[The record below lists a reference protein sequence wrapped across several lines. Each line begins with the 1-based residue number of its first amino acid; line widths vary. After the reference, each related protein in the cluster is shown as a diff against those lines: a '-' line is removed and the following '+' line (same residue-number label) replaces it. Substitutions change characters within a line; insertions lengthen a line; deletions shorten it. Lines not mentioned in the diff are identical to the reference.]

1 METRTGPTGLHPRGH
16 IPPHTWYPNSICA
29 TACDPLCVLPAPVG
43 VYQWGMTLKR
53 WTVTFTDA
61 PDMRVIRAE
70 RARREAHIA
79 FVRTHDALDIG
90 GPLAIRPMQ
99 DFPGAIWTV
108 TAETR
113 EDVQR
118 IIHSDPFFVPRLR
131 RYEITEMRSTP
142 SVIRLF
148 S

>member
-1 METRTGPTGLHPRGH
+1 
-16 IPPHTWYPNSICA
+16 
-29 TACDPLCVLPAPVG
+29 
-43 VYQWGMTLKR
+43 MTLKS

-61 PDMRVIRAE
+61 PDMRVIRTE
-70 RARREAHIA
+70 RARRDAHIA
-79 FVRTHDALDIG
+79 FVRGHDALDIG
-90 GPLAIRPMQ
+90 GPLAMRPMQ

-118 IIHSDPFFVPRLR
+118 IIHSDPYYVPRLR
-131 RYEITEMRSTP
+131 RYQITEMRGTP
-142 SVIRLF
+142 SVMDLF